1 MKERHRSQEA
11 LGAKKALGSSG
22 VRKVKLERLEEKM
35 TKLLMATVAIL
46 TLNIAAA
53 NADGYSANPHAPAG
67 IDQSYVSNGSFDWR
81 HKRPY
86 RHVPWYAYSESG
98 NCFVWTPNAYHY
110 ACDPNARYW
119 SGVRPYQVF
128 EPQFS
133 VNRAGA
139 EARAHH
145 QLMPI

>member
-1 MKERHRSQEA
+1 MKERHQSQEA

-53 NADGYSANPHAPAG
+53 NADGYSANPRAPAG

-110 ACDPNARYW
+110 ACDPNARY
-119 SGVRPYQVF
+119 
-128 EPQFS
+128 
-133 VNRAGA
+133 
-139 EARAHH
+139 
-145 QLMPI
+145 